1 MKKTGMTVLS
11 SRNCGLFQSHGG
23 ASLECPRTT
32 SLEPTSWAS
41 LAFHFLFSEI
51 DQKKSHLFKEKKKL
65 TVNVRHEKR
74 EVDVRMRKLST
85 L

>member
-1 MKKTGMTVLS
+1 MTEFLS
-11 SRNCGLFQSHGG
+11 SRNCGLFQSHKG
-23 ASLECPRTT
+23 ASLECPRAM

-41 LAFHFLFSEI
+41 PALHFLFSEI
-51 DQKKSHLFKEKKKL
+51 DQKKNFIFFFKEKKKL
-65 TVNVRHEKR
+65 TVNVRHDER